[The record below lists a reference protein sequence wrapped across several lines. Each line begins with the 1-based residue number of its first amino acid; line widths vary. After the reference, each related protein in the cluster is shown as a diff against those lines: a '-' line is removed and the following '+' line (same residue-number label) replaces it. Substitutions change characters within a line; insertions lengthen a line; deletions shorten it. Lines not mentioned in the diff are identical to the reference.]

1 MQPNLK
7 LVANTNLESMRSG
20 QNAAPKQ
27 VQPVAR
33 HLLLHALTVIS
44 ADASQT
50 PLRAKHKKPAY
61 LLLAAVAGIHL
72 AGIAWLLSAAATATA
87 IPTAKTELNII
98 SVSLLSAPVAKPI
111 VAAAVPAKTKAVTK
125 PVVKNKAV
133 KSEIAKTEP
142 VTTKELVTTKDPV
155 ISKNIVTSKVDASVV
170 AASAA
175 STDLA
180 PAEAAPTVAAL
191 AETVIEPPSFAAA
204 YLHNPAPEY
213 PQLSR
218 RMGEQG
224 RVLLRVLVSSN
235 GVADQVQIATSSGS
249 SKLDAAALKAV
260 EKWNFVP
267 AKRSNQPVSAFVL
280 VPVKF
285 SLNS

>member
-7 LVANTNLESMRSG
+7 LVANTNLEPMHSG
-20 QNAAPKQ
+20 QNAAPNLAQKK
-27 VQPVAR
+27 VQPEAR
-33 HLLLHALTVIS
+33 HLPLHALTVIS
-44 ADASQT
+44 ADASLT

-61 LLLAAVAGIHL
+61 MLLAAVTGIHL

-87 IPTAKTELNII
+87 LAMPKTELNTI
-98 SVSLLSAPVAKPI
+98 SVSLLSAPVAKPVI
-111 VAAAVPAKTKAVTK
+111 AVMPPKTKAVTK

-133 KSEIAKTEP
+133 KTEVAKTEVANTEP
-142 VTTKELVTTKDPV
+142 LTTKDPV
-155 ISKNIVTSKVDASVV
+155 TSKNIVTTKVDASAV
-170 AASAA
+170 AASAVSA
-175 STDLA
+175 DLA
-180 PAEAAPTVAAL
+180 TAEAAP
-191 AETVIEPPSFAAA
+191 ETSIEPPSFAAA

-235 GVADQVQIATSSGS
+235 GVADQVQIETSSGS
-249 SKLDAAALKAV
+249 SKLDTAALKAV

>member
-7 LVANTNLESMRSG
+7 LVANINLESMHSG
-20 QNAAPKQ
+20 QNTAPKQ

-33 HLLLHALTVIS
+33 HLLMHALTVIS
-44 ADASQT
+44 ADTSQT
-50 PLRAKHKKPAY
+50 PLRTKHKKSAY
-61 LLLAAVAGIHL
+61 MLLAAVAGIHL
-72 AGIAWLLSAAATATA
+72 AGIAWLLSAAGTVAALS
-87 IPTAKTELNII
+87 PSKTELNTI

-111 VAAAVPAKTKAVTK
+111 VAPVVQPKTKPVTK
-125 PVVKNKAV
+125 PVVKNKPV
-133 KSEIAKTEP
+133 KTEVAKTE
-142 VTTKELVTTKDPV
+142 VAKTELVTTKE
-155 ISKNIVTSKVDASVV
+155 IVTTKVDASVV
-170 AASAA
+170 AVSAA
-175 STDLA
+175 SADLA
-180 PAEAAPTVAAL
+180 PAAPAEVLPAATTLTEPS
-191 AETVIEPPSFAAA
+191 IEPPRFSAA

-235 GVADQVQIATSSGS
+235 GVADQVQIETSSGS

-267 AKRSNQPVSAFVL
+267 AKRSNQPVSAYVL